1 MMLLKDILLN
11 IMQQKGMS
19 RNDLLREINK
29 IEDKLGDKHTTHV
42 SFVYGFNENYWRP
55 KLVKKI
61 SAVIGV
67 NLLPYI
73 PNNLGKEGKLRLDK
87 TFKGMVY
94 DE

>member
-1 MMLLKDILLN
+1 MILLKDILSN
-11 IMQQKGMS
+11 ILKQKGMT
-19 RNDLLREINK
+19 RNDLVRAINK
-29 IEDKLGDKHTTHV
+29 IEDKYNEKHTTHV
-42 SFVYGFNENYWRP
+42 ALVYGFNSNRWKP

-73 PNNLGKEGKLRLDK
+73 PVELGTVGKKGLEN
-87 TFKGMVY
+87 TFKGLVD